1 MFVTDNSKK
10 INVLGNTGRE
20 KIMYNEEE
28 QLDLRMIIALSRT
41 MQIINRKQTRLINE
55 YGLTMPQFGV
65 LEILYH
71 KGDLCINDI
80 IEKTLSTSGNMTVV
94 IENLRKDGYIKKE
107 KSKADQRK
115 YMISLTDKG
124 RDTISRIF
132 PNHLLNIR
140 DIFKKYSENEK
151 EELLDLLDKFR
162 K

>member
-1 MFVTDNSKK
+1 
-10 INVLGNTGRE
+10 
-20 KIMYNEEE
+20 MYNEEE

-107 KSKADQRK
+107 KSKEDQRK

>member
-1 MFVTDNSKK
+1 MFQ
-10 INVLGNTGRE
+10 GNTGKE
-20 KIMYNEEE
+20 KFMYNEEE

-41 MQIINRKQTRLINE
+41 MQAVNRKQTRLISE

-107 KSKADQRK
+107 KSKEDQRK

-124 RDTISRIF
+124 RDIISRIF
-132 PNHLLNIR
+132 PYHLENIGE
-140 DIFKKYSENEK
+140 IFKKYSEKEK
-151 EELLDLLDKFR
+151 KDLLDLLDKFR

>member
-1 MFVTDNSKK
+1 
-10 INVLGNTGRE
+10 
-20 KIMYNEEE
+20 MYSEEE
-28 QLDLRMIIALSRT
+28 QLDLRMVIALSRT
-41 MQIINRKQTRLINE
+41 MQVINRKQARLIGD

-71 KGDLCINDI
+71 KGPLCINDI

-107 KSKADQRK
+107 KSQEDQRK

-124 RDTISRIF
+124 TAVISRIF
-132 PNHLLNIR
+132 PLHLENIGE
-140 DIFKKYSENEK
+140 IFRRYSIKEK
-151 EELLDLLDKFR
+151 EELLNLLDKFR